1 MKTKLGLSVKFLEKR
16 LLDAK
21 TFTLLMAQEID
32 PTAEDKMRLNVL
44 KTLIPHPFF
53 FIFSPG
59 QRATMALTK
68 LLQML

>member
-1 MKTKLGLSVKFLEKR
+1 
-16 LLDAK
+16 
-21 TFTLLMAQEID
+21 MAQEID

-44 KTLIPHPFF
+44 KTLIPQPFF

>member
-1 MKTKLGLSVKFLEKR
+1 
-16 LLDAK
+16 
-21 TFTLLMAQEID
+21 MAQEID

-44 KTLIPHPFF
+44 KTLIPHLFF

-68 LLQML
+68 LLQMLWKWATSNQLQMCSFS

>member
-1 MKTKLGLSVKFLEKR
+1 
-16 LLDAK
+16 
-21 TFTLLMAQEID
+21 MAQETD

-68 LLQML
+68 LLQMLWKWATSNQLQMCSFS

>member
-1 MKTKLGLSVKFLEKR
+1 
-16 LLDAK
+16 
-21 TFTLLMAQEID
+21 MAQEID
-32 PTAEDKMRLNVL
+32 PTAEDKMMLNVL

-68 LLQML
+68 LLQMLWKWATSNQLQMCSFS

>member
-1 MKTKLGLSVKFLEKR
+1 
-16 LLDAK
+16 
-21 TFTLLMAQEID
+21 MAQEID
-32 PTAEDKMRLNVL
+32 PTAEDKMRFNVL

-68 LLQML
+68 LLQMLWKWATSNQLQMCSFS